1 MEFKKIYEN
10 AFSNNS
16 YNTHTD
22 KEPRFELVK
31 NYVLENNVK
40 TMIDIGSGRGNIIK
54 ILNELN
60 FTVDITSTDLTKF
73 HDYDVPFLELNL
85 CDKNSYGSIFD
96 KKYDLLTC
104 LDVLEHIE
112 KNCVND
118 VFELFSKISKYSLI
132 TIANH
137 SDIQDGVELHII
149 QENMDYWG
157 PIIEKFFVIE
167 DLKTE
172 YHGRLYIL
180 KLKSKNYE

>member
-1 MEFKKIYEN
+1 MYDN
-10 AFSNNS
+10 AFSNEW
-16 YNTHTD
+16 YNMHTD
-22 KEPRFELVK
+22 EEPRFELVK
-31 NYVLENNVK
+31 KYVLENNVK

-54 ILNELN
+54 ILKELN
-60 FTVDITSTDLTKF
+60 SNVEITSTDLSKF

-85 CDKNSYGSIFD
+85 CDKNSYGSIFN

-118 VFELFSKISKYSLI
+118 VFELLSKISKYSLI

-137 SDIQDGVELHII
+137 SDIQNEVELHLI
-149 QENMDYWG
+149 QENMDYWS

-167 DLKTE
+167 DQKTE
-172 YHGRLYIL
+172 YYGRLYIL